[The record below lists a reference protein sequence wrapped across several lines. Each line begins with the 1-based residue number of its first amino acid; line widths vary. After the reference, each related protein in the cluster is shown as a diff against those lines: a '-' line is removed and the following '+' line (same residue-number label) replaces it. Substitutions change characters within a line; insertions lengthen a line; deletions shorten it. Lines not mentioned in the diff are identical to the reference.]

1 MKLHSLKMNLEVAFI
16 GAGKMVSAIVKSL
29 LRARIFEPEQI
40 ACCSANDGTSEK
52 LSSDTGIVRFENID
66 QMLKKNP
73 RTLVLGCKPQQLSE
87 LPSNIAEKT
96 KDCLVLSI
104 MAGITLSRLN
114 QSFPKAKNI
123 VRSMPNTPG
132 QIGAGATGYFFLN
145 DPENDDAK
153 IIRNILSSL
162 GEAYL
167 LKKESDLD
175 NITAISGSGP
185 AYLFEFTCAL
195 EDAAKEIGLNA
206 QMAKEL
212 ALQTIIGSAKLMEN
226 SSFSPEELREQVTSP
241 NGTTQAALESFL
253 SDQLRETVKR
263 AARAAKKRSIELSNA

>member
-1 MKLHSLKMNLEVAFI
+1 MNLEIAFI

-29 LRARIFEPEQI
+29 LHARIFEPEQI

-66 QMLKKNP
+66 QMLAINP

-87 LPSNIAEKT
+87 LPSNIAEKNEG
-96 KDCLVLSI
+96 CLVLSI
-104 MAGITLSRLN
+104 MAGITLSRLH

-162 GEAYL
+162 GQTYL

-212 ALQTIIGSAKLMEN
+212 ASQTIIGSAKLMEN

>member
-16 GAGKMVSAIVKSL
+16 GAGKMVSAIVKSIL
-29 LRARIFEPEQI
+29 DARIFEPEQI

-66 QMLKKNP
+66 QMLAKNP

-96 KDCLVLSI
+96 EGCLVLSI
-104 MAGITLSRLN
+104 MAGITLSRLHM
-114 QSFPKAKNI
+114 SFPKAKNI

-145 DPENDDAK
+145 EPENDDAK

-162 GEAYL
+162 GQTYL

-175 NITAISGSGP
+175 SITAISGSGP

-212 ALQTIIGSAKLMEN
+212 ASQTIIGSAKLMEN

>member
-1 MKLHSLKMNLEVAFI
+1 MNLEVAFI

-66 QMLKKNP
+66 QMLEKNP